1 MKIDLTGK
9 RAVVTG
15 GSSGIG
21 AAIAVALG
29 KAGARVVVN
38 FGSNEKAAEAV
49 VGTIRESGSEAVA
62 IRANVADPAAVES
75 LFSQTDEV
83 LGGLDILINNAGIDG
98 ERVFSWEGDIEGWRK
113 VIEVNLFG
121 TYYCAREALRR
132 MIPRRSGVILS
143 ISSTHEKI
151 AWSGYSA
158 YTASKGGLSM
168 LSKTLAQEAAPHGV
182 RVLAL
187 APGAIRTPINR
198 DVWEDPAGM
207 DDLMDKIP
215 LRRIGEPEEIAGMA
229 VVLVSDV
236 ASYVTGDTIFV
247 DGGMTDYPAFAQG
260 G

>member
-1 MKIDLTGK
+1 MKIDLSGK

-21 AAIAVALG
+21 AAIAIALG

-38 FGSNEKAAEAV
+38 FGSNEKAAQTV
-49 VGTIRESGSEAVA
+49 VGTIRDSGGEAVA
-62 IRANVADPAAVES
+62 IQANVADPASVEA
-75 LFSQTDEV
+75 LFSEADRA

-98 ERVFSWEGDIEGWRK
+98 KRAFSWEGDLESWRK
-113 VIEVNLFG
+113 VIEINLFG
-121 TYYCAREALRR
+121 AYYCAREALRR
-132 MIPRRSGVILS
+132 MIPQKSGVILS
-143 ISSTHEKI
+143 TSSTHEKI

-187 APGAIRTPINR
+187 APGAIKTPINR
-198 DVWEDPAGM
+198 DVWDDPAAR

-215 LRRIGEPEEIAGMA
+215 LRRIGEPEEVAAMA

-247 DGGMTDYPAFAQG
+247 DGGMTDYPAFAHG